1 MMRVALGR
9 TGLQVHPL
17 CLGGNVFGWS
27 ANAAQSQEVLT
38 AYESAGGNFIDTAD
52 MYSQWHAGNKGGE
65 SETIIGDWMR
75 TRGNRSEMVIATKVA
90 KLDTRPGLSA
100 ANIAAAAED
109 SLRRLGTDYIDI
121 YYAHHDDEKIPLEE
135 SLTAFNDLVVAGKV
149 RYLAASNYSAARLE
163 EALKISR
170 DLGMSEYLLL
180 QPNYNAIVRD
190 EYEGDLMAVAVK
202 EDIPV
207 LPYFSLAAGFLTGK
221 YQPGVEV
228 DSMRADDMPDY
239 KNDRGWAI
247 LNALTDIA
255 NHENC
260 SVAAAALGWLR
271 AQPGVVTPI
280 ASARTTEQLAQILP
294 LVELSAEQVARVNA
308 L

>member
-27 ANAAQSQEVLT
+27 ANASQSQEVLT
-38 AYESAGGNFIDTAD
+38 KYEFAGGNFIDTAD

-221 YQPGVEV
+221 YQPDVEV
-228 DSMRADDMPDY
+228 DSVRADDMPDY

-255 NHENC
+255 NQENC

-294 LVELSAEQVARVNA
+294 LVELSAEQVAKVNA

>member
-1 MMRVALGR
+1 MRVALGR

-27 ANAAQSQEVLT
+27 ANAEQSQEVLT
-38 AYESAGGNFIDTAD
+38 AYETAGGNFIDTAD
-52 MYSQWHAGNKGGE
+52 MYSRWHTGNVGGE

-75 TRGNRSEMVIATKVA
+75 SRGNRSEMVIATKVA
-90 KLDTRPGLSA
+90 KLATRPGLSA

-121 YYAHHDDEKIPLEE
+121 YYAHHDDEETPLEE
-135 SLTAFNDLVVAGKV
+135 SLTAFNNLVTAGKV
-149 RYLAASNYSAARLE
+149 RYLAASNYTASRLE

-190 EYEGDLMAVAVK
+190 EYEGDLMATAVK

-207 LPYFSLAAGFLTGK
+207 LPDFSLATGFLTGK

-228 DSMRADDMPDY
+228 DSVRAGDMPDY
-239 KNDRGWAI
+239 MNDRGWAI
-247 LNALTDIA
+247 LNALTEIA
-255 NHENC
+255 KSENTTI
-260 SVAAAALGWLR
+260 AAAALGWLR

-280 ASARTTEQLAQILP
+280 ASARTVEQLAEILP
-294 LVELSAEQVARVNA
+294 VVELSAQQVASVNA

>member
-1 MMRVALGR
+1 MRVALGR
-9 TGLQVHPL
+9 TDLQVHPL

-27 ANAAQSQEVLT
+27 ADSQQSQQVLN
-38 AYESAGGNFIDTAD
+38 AYEADGGNFIDTAD
-52 MYSQWHAGNKGGE
+52 MYSRWHTGNVGGE

-75 TRGNRSEMVIATKVA
+75 SRGNRSEMVIATKVA
-90 KLDTRPGLSA
+90 KLATRPGLSA

-121 YYAHHDDEKIPLEE
+121 YYAHHDDEEIPLEE
-135 SLTAFNDLVVAGKV
+135 SLTAFNELVTAGKV

-180 QPNYNAIVRD
+180 QPNYNAIVRN
-190 EYEGDLMAVAVK
+190 EYEGGLMAVAVK

-228 DSMRADDMPDY
+228 DSVRAGDMPDY

-247 LNALTDIA
+247 LNAITEIA
-255 NHENC
+255 KQENT
-260 SVAAAALGWLR
+260 SIAAVALGWLR
-271 AQPGVVTPI
+271 AQPGIATPI

-294 LVELSAEQVARVNA
+294 VIELTAEQVAQVNA

>member
-1 MMRVALGR
+1 MMRVALGK

-27 ANAAQSQEVLT
+27 ANSEQSREVLS

-52 MYSQWHAGNKGGE
+52 MYSEWHTENVGGE

-75 TRGNRSEMVIATKVA
+75 ARGNRSEMVIATKVA
-90 KLDTRPGLSA
+90 KLSTRPGLSA

-121 YYAHHDDEKIPLEE
+121 YYAHHDDEETPLEE
-135 SLTAFNDLVVAGKV
+135 SLTAFNELVIAGKV
-149 RYLAASNYSAARLE
+149 RYLAASNYSASRLQQ
-163 EALKISR
+163 ALNISR

-228 DSMRADDMPDY
+228 DSVRAGDMPDY

-247 LNALTDIA
+247 LNAITEIA
-255 NHENC
+255 KQENT
-260 SVAAAALGWLR
+260 SIAAVALGWLR

-280 ASARTTEQLAQILP
+280 ASARTTEQLSQILP
-294 LVELSAEQVARVNA
+294 VVELSAEQVATINA

>member
-1 MMRVALGR
+1 MRVALGR
-9 TGLQVHPL
+9 TDLQVHPL

-27 ANAAQSQEVLT
+27 ANAEQSNEVLT
-38 AYESAGGNFIDTAD
+38 AYETAGGNFIDTAD
-52 MYSQWHAGNKGGE
+52 MYSRWHTGNVGGE

-75 TRGNRSEMVIATKVA
+75 SRGNRSEMVIATKVA
-90 KLDTRPGLSA
+90 KLATRPGLSA

-121 YYAHHDDEKIPLEE
+121 YYAHHDDEEIPLEE
-135 SLTAFNDLVVAGKV
+135 SLTAFNELVTAGKV
-149 RYLAASNYSAARLE
+149 RYLAASNYTASRLE

-180 QPNYNAIVRD
+180 QPNYNAIVRN
-190 EYEGDLMAVAVK
+190 EYEGDLMAAAVK

-207 LPYFSLAAGFLTGK
+207 LPYFSLATGFLTGK

-228 DSMRADDMPDY
+228 DSVRAGDMPDY
-239 KNDRGWAI
+239 MNDRGWAI
-247 LNALTDIA
+247 LNALTEIA
-255 NHENC
+255 KAENTTI
-260 SVAAAALGWLR
+260 AAVALGWLR

-280 ASARTTEQLAQILP
+280 ASARTVEQLAEILP
-294 LVELSAEQVARVNA
+294 VVELSAQQVAGVNA

>member
-1 MMRVALGR
+1 MRVALGR
-9 TGLQVHPL
+9 TELQVHPL

-27 ANAAQSQEVLT
+27 ANAAQSEEVLS

-52 MYSQWHAGNKGGE
+52 MYSRWHTGNVGGE
-65 SETIIGDWMR
+65 SETIIGDWMK

-90 KLDTRPGLSA
+90 KLATRPGLSA

-121 YYAHHDDEKIPLEE
+121 YYAHHDDEEIPLEE
-135 SLTAFNDLVVAGKV
+135 SLTAFNELVTAGKV

-180 QPNYNAIVRD
+180 QPNYNAIVRN

-228 DSMRADDMPDY
+228 DSVRAGDMPDY

-247 LNALTDIA
+247 LDAITEIA
-255 NHENC
+255 KQENT
-260 SVAAAALGWLR
+260 SIAAVALGWLR
-271 AQPGVVTPI
+271 AQPGVVAPI
-280 ASARTTEQLAQILP
+280 ASARTTEQIAEILP
-294 LVELSAEQVARVNA
+294 VVELTAEQVAQVNA

>member
-1 MMRVALGR
+1 MRVALGR
-9 TGLQVHPL
+9 TELQVHPL

-27 ANAAQSQEVLT
+27 ANAAQSQEVLS

-52 MYSQWHAGNKGGE
+52 MYSRWHTGNVGGE
-65 SETIIGDWMR
+65 SETIIGDWMKA
-75 TRGNRSEMVIATKVA
+75 RGNRSEMVIATKVA
-90 KLDTRPGLSA
+90 KLATRPGLSA

-121 YYAHHDDEKIPLEE
+121 YYAHHDDDEIPLEE
-135 SLTAFNDLVVAGKV
+135 SLTAFNELVTSGKV
-149 RYLAASNYSAARLE
+149 RFLAASNYSAARLE

-228 DSMRADDMPDY
+228 DSVRAGDMPDY

-247 LNALTDIA
+247 LNVLTEIA
-255 NHENC
+255 KQENT
-260 SVAAAALGWLR
+260 SIAAVALGWLR
-271 AQPGVVTPI
+271 GQPGVVTPI
-280 ASARTTEQLAQILP
+280 ASARTTEQLAEILP
-294 LVELSAEQVARVNA
+294 VIELSAEQVARVNS

>member
-1 MMRVALGR
+1 MRVALGK
-9 TGLQVHPL
+9 TDLQVHPL

-27 ANAAQSQEVLT
+27 ASAEQSYEVLT

-52 MYSQWHAGNKGGE
+52 MYSRWHTGNVGGE
-65 SETIIGDWMR
+65 SEAIIGDWMKA
-75 TRGNRSEMVIATKVA
+75 RGNRSEMVIATKVA
-90 KLDTRPGLSA
+90 KLATRPGLSA

-121 YYAHHDDEKIPLEE
+121 YYAHHDDDKTPLEE
-135 SLTAFNDLVVAGKV
+135 SLTSFNELVTAGKV

-170 DLGMSEYLLL
+170 ELGMSEYLLL

-228 DSMRADDMPDY
+228 DSVRAGDMPDY

-247 LNALTDIA
+247 LNALTEIA
-255 NHENC
+255 QQENTSIA
-260 SVAAAALGWLR
+260 SVALGWLR

-280 ASARTTEQLAQILP
+280 ASARTPEQLAEILP
-294 LVELSAEQVARVNA
+294 IVELSAEQVAKVNA

>member
-1 MMRVALGR
+1 MRVALGR
-9 TGLQVHPL
+9 TELQVHPL

-27 ANAAQSQEVLT
+27 ANAAQSQEVLS

-52 MYSQWHAGNKGGE
+52 MYSRWHTGNVGGE
-65 SETIIGDWMR
+65 SETIIGDWMKV
-75 TRGNRSEMVIATKVA
+75 RGNRNEMVIATKVA
-90 KLDTRPGLSA
+90 KLATRPGLSA

-121 YYAHHDDEKIPLEE
+121 YYAHHDDEEIPLEE
-135 SLTAFNDLVVAGKV
+135 SLNAFNELVTSGKV

-180 QPNYNAIVRD
+180 QPNYNAIVRN

-228 DSMRADDMPDY
+228 DSVRAGDMPDY

-247 LNALTDIA
+247 LNAITDIA
-255 NHENC
+255 KQENT
-260 SVAAAALGWLR
+260 SIAAVALGWLR

-280 ASARTTEQLAQILP
+280 ASARTIEQLAEILP
-294 LVELSAEQVARVNA
+294 VVELTAEQVAQVNA

>member
-1 MMRVALGR
+1 MRVALGR

-27 ANAAQSQEVLT
+27 ANAEQSQEVLT
-38 AYESAGGNFIDTAD
+38 AYETAGGNFIDTAD
-52 MYSQWHAGNKGGE
+52 MYSRWHTGNVGGE

-75 TRGNRSEMVIATKVA
+75 SRGNRSEMVIATKVA
-90 KLDTRPGLSA
+90 KLATRPGLSA

-121 YYAHHDDEKIPLEE
+121 YYAHHDDEEIPLEE
-135 SLTAFNDLVVAGKV
+135 SLTAFNELVTAGKV
-149 RYLAASNYSAARLE
+149 RYLAASNYTASRLE

-190 EYEGDLMAVAVK
+190 EYEGDLMATAVK

-207 LPYFSLAAGFLTGK
+207 LPYFSLATGFLTGK

-228 DSMRADDMPDY
+228 DSVRAGDMPDY
-239 KNDRGWAI
+239 MNDRGWAI
-247 LNALTDIA
+247 LNALTEIA
-255 NHENC
+255 KAENTTI
-260 SVAAAALGWLR
+260 AAVALGWLR

-280 ASARTTEQLAQILP
+280 ASARTVKQLAEILP
-294 LVELSAEQVARVNA
+294 VVELSAQQVASVNA

>member
-1 MMRVALGR
+1 MRVALGR
-9 TGLQVHPL
+9 TELQVHPL

-27 ANAAQSQEVLT
+27 ANAAQSEEVLS

-52 MYSQWHAGNKGGE
+52 MYSRWHTGNVGGE

-75 TRGNRSEMVIATKVA
+75 ARGNRSEMVIATKVA
-90 KLDTRPGLSA
+90 KLATRPGLSA

-121 YYAHHDDEKIPLEE
+121 YYAHHDDEEIPLEE
-135 SLTAFNDLVVAGKV
+135 SLTAFNELVTSGKV

-170 DLGMSEYLLL
+170 ELGMSEYLLL
-180 QPNYNAIVRD
+180 QPNYNAIVRN

-228 DSMRADDMPDY
+228 DSVRAGDMPDY

-247 LNALTDIA
+247 LNAITEIA
-255 NHENC
+255 KQENT
-260 SVAAAALGWLR
+260 SIAAAALGWLR

-280 ASARTTEQLAQILP
+280 ASARTTEQLAEILP
-294 LVELSAEQVARVNA
+294 VVELSAEQVAKVNA

>member
-1 MMRVALGR
+1 MRVALGR
-9 TGLQVHPL
+9 TELQVHPL

-52 MYSQWHAGNKGGE
+52 MYSRWHTGNVGGE
-65 SETIIGDWMR
+65 SETIIGDWMKA
-75 TRGNRSEMVIATKVA
+75 RGNRSEMVIATKVA
-90 KLDTRPGLSA
+90 KLATRPGLSA

-121 YYAHHDDEKIPLEE
+121 YYAHHDDEEIPLEE
-135 SLTAFNDLVVAGKV
+135 SLTAFNELVAAGKV

-190 EYEGDLMAVAVK
+190 EYEGDLMATAVK

-207 LPYFSLAAGFLTGK
+207 LPYFSLATGFLTGK

-228 DSMRADDMPDY
+228 DSVRAGDMPDY
-239 KNDRGWAI
+239 MNDRGWAI
-247 LNALTDIA
+247 LNALSEIA
-255 NHENC
+255 KAENTTI
-260 SVAAAALGWLR
+260 AAAALGWLR

-280 ASARTTEQLAQILP
+280 ASARTVEQLAEILP
-294 LVELSAEQVARVNA
+294 VVELSAQQVAGVNA

>member
-1 MMRVALGR
+1 MRVALGK
-9 TGLQVHPL
+9 TDLQVHPL

-27 ANAAQSQEVLT
+27 ADSQQSQQVLN
-38 AYESAGGNFIDTAD
+38 AYEADGGNFIDTAD
-52 MYSQWHAGNKGGE
+52 MYSRWHTGNVGGE

-75 TRGNRSEMVIATKVA
+75 GRGNRSEMVIATKVA
-90 KLDTRPGLSA
+90 KLATRPGLSA

-121 YYAHHDDEKIPLEE
+121 YYAHHDDEEIPLEE
-135 SLTAFNDLVVAGKV
+135 SLTAFNELVTAGKV

-180 QPNYNAIVRD
+180 QPNYNAIVRK

-228 DSMRADDMPDY
+228 DSVRAGDMPDY

-247 LNALTDIA
+247 LNAITEIA
-255 NHENC
+255 KQENT
-260 SVAAAALGWLR
+260 SIAAVALGWLR
-271 AQPGVVTPI
+271 AQPGIAAPI

-294 LVELSAEQVARVNA
+294 VIELTAEQVAQVNA

>member
-1 MMRVALGR
+1 MHVALGR
-9 TGLQVHPL
+9 TELQVHPL

-27 ANAAQSQEVLT
+27 ANSVQSQEVLS

-52 MYSQWHAGNKGGE
+52 MYSRWHTGNVGGE

-75 TRGNRSEMVIATKVA
+75 ARENRSEMVIATKVA
-90 KLDTRPGLSA
+90 KLATRPGLSA
-100 ANIAAAAED
+100 ANISAAAED

-121 YYAHHDDEKIPLEE
+121 YYAHHDDEEIPLEE
-135 SLTAFNDLVVAGKV
+135 SLNAFNELVTSGKV

-180 QPNYNAIVRD
+180 QPNYNAIVRN

-202 EDIPV
+202 EVIPV

-228 DSMRADDMPDY
+228 DSVRAGDMPDY

-247 LNALTDIA
+247 LNAITEIA
-255 NHENC
+255 KQENT
-260 SVAAAALGWLR
+260 SIAAVALGWLR

-280 ASARTTEQLAQILP
+280 ASARTTEQLAEILP
-294 LVELSAEQVARVNA
+294 VVELSAQQVAQVNA

>member
-1 MMRVALGR
+1 MRVALGR
-9 TGLQVHPL
+9 TELKVHPL

-38 AYESAGGNFIDTAD
+38 AYETAGGNFIDTAD
-52 MYSQWHAGNKGGE
+52 MYSRWHTGNVGGE

-75 TRGNRSEMVIATKVA
+75 ARGNRSEMVIATKVA
-90 KLDTRPGLSA
+90 KLATRPGLSA

-121 YYAHHDDEKIPLEE
+121 YYAHHDDEEIPLEE
-135 SLTAFNDLVVAGKV
+135 SLTAFNELVTSGKV

-170 DLGMSEYLLL
+170 ELGMSEYLLL
-180 QPNYNAIVRD
+180 QPNYNAIVRN

-228 DSMRADDMPDY
+228 DSVRAGDMPDY

-247 LNALTDIA
+247 LNAITEIA
-255 NHENC
+255 KQENT
-260 SVAAAALGWLR
+260 SIAAVALGWLR

-280 ASARTTEQLAQILP
+280 ASARTIEQLAEILP
-294 LVELSAEQVARVNA
+294 VVELSAEQVAQVNA
-308 L
+308 Q

>member
-1 MMRVALGR
+1 MRVALGR
-9 TGLQVHPL
+9 TDLQVHPL

-38 AYESAGGNFIDTAD
+38 AYETAGGNFIDTAD
-52 MYSQWHAGNKGGE
+52 MYSRWHTGNVGGE

-75 TRGNRSEMVIATKVA
+75 SRGNRSEMVIATKVA
-90 KLDTRPGLSA
+90 KLATRPGLSA

-121 YYAHHDDEKIPLEE
+121 YYAHHDDEEIPLEE
-135 SLTAFNDLVVAGKV
+135 SLTAFNELVTAGKV
-149 RYLAASNYSAARLE
+149 RYLAASNYTASRLE

-190 EYEGDLMAVAVK
+190 EYEGDLMATAVK

-207 LPYFSLAAGFLTGK
+207 LPYFSLATGFLTGK

-228 DSMRADDMPDY
+228 DSVRAGDMPDY
-239 KNDRGWAI
+239 MNDRGWAI
-247 LNALTDIA
+247 LNALSEIA
-255 NHENC
+255 KAENTTI
-260 SVAAAALGWLR
+260 AAAALGWLR

-280 ASARTTEQLAQILP
+280 ASARTVKQLAEILP
-294 LVELSAEQVARVNA
+294 VVELSAQQVASVNA

>member
-1 MMRVALGR
+1 MRVALGR
-9 TGLQVHPL
+9 TELQVHPL

-27 ANAAQSQEVLT
+27 ANAAQSEEVLS

-52 MYSQWHAGNKGGE
+52 MYSRWHTGNVGGE

-75 TRGNRSEMVIATKVA
+75 ARGNRSEMVIATKVA
-90 KLDTRPGLSA
+90 KLATRPGLSA

-121 YYAHHDDEKIPLEE
+121 YYAHHDDEEIPLEE
-135 SLTAFNDLVVAGKV
+135 SLTAFNELVTAGKV

-180 QPNYNAIVRD
+180 QPNYNAIVRN

-228 DSMRADDMPDY
+228 DSVRAGDMPDY

-247 LNALTDIA
+247 LNAITEIA
-255 NHENC
+255 KQENT
-260 SVAAAALGWLR
+260 SIAAAALGWLR

-280 ASARTTEQLAQILP
+280 ASARTTEQLAEILP
-294 LVELSAEQVARVNA
+294 VVELSAEQVAKVNA

>member
-1 MMRVALGR
+1 MRVALGR
-9 TGLQVHPL
+9 TELQVHPL

-27 ANAAQSQEVLT
+27 ANAAQSQEVLS

-52 MYSQWHAGNKGGE
+52 MYSRWHTGNVGGE

-75 TRGNRSEMVIATKVA
+75 ARGNRSEMVIATKVA
-90 KLDTRPGLSA
+90 KLATRPGLSA

-121 YYAHHDDEKIPLEE
+121 YYAHHDDEEIPLEE
-135 SLTAFNDLVVAGKV
+135 SLTAFNELVTAGKV

-170 DLGMSEYLLL
+170 ELGMSEYLLL
-180 QPNYNAIVRD
+180 QPNYNAIVRN

-228 DSMRADDMPDY
+228 DSVRAGDMPDY

-247 LNALTDIA
+247 LNAITEIA
-255 NHENC
+255 KQENT
-260 SVAAAALGWLR
+260 SIAAVALGWLR

-280 ASARTTEQLAQILP
+280 ASARTIEQLAEILP
-294 LVELSAEQVARVNA
+294 VVELSAEQVAKVNA

>member
-1 MMRVALGR
+1 MRVALGR
-9 TGLQVHPL
+9 TELQVHPL

-27 ANAAQSQEVLT
+27 ANAAQSQEVLS

-52 MYSQWHAGNKGGE
+52 MYSRWHTGNVGGE
-65 SETIIGDWMR
+65 SETIIGDWMKA
-75 TRGNRSEMVIATKVA
+75 RGNRSEMVIATKVA
-90 KLDTRPGLSA
+90 KLATRPGLSA

-121 YYAHHDDEKIPLEE
+121 YYAHHDDEEIPLEE
-135 SLTAFNDLVVAGKV
+135 SLTAFNELVTSGKV
-149 RYLAASNYSAARLE
+149 RYLAASNYSATRLE

-180 QPNYNAIVRD
+180 QPNYNAIVRN

-228 DSMRADDMPDY
+228 DSVRAGDMPDY

-247 LNALTDIA
+247 LNAITEIA
-255 NHENC
+255 KQENT
-260 SVAAAALGWLR
+260 SIAAVALGWLR

-280 ASARTTEQLAQILP
+280 ASARTIEQLAEILP
-294 LVELSAEQVARVNA
+294 VVELSAEQVAQVNA